1 MRKKLK
7 FLLTNCRIFGI
18 IHLLYVP
25 LAQAAEHLPFKQGV
39 PGSNPGWHTTGSRP
53 FFRLGRSLRRFFCA
67 SMSGETSK
75 ALAPVTGSAG
85 VHSAGSRPFFR
96 GHSPVFP
103 SVTSVIDGI
112 FLPRSRYSLLF
123 AAVPFSENVQTPL
136 ALARFSL
143 PRGQSPVFPR
153 AVARFS
159 VSGAARDGYFLPR
172 SRYSLLFV
180 TVPAPCYP

>member
-1 MRKKLK
+1 MDRIDVCSVWTSFGRYFYKSVPKMTTGCKKPEFSK
-7 FLLTNCRIFGI
+7 PHYNAVFGS
-18 IHLLYVP
+18 
-25 LAQAAEHLPFKQGV
+25 LPQKAKTLSGS
-39 PGSNPGWHTTGSRP
+39 SNPVGGTTGSRP

-123 AAVPFSENVQTPL
+123 
-136 ALARFSL
+136 
-143 PRGQSPVFPR
+143 
-153 AVARFS
+153 
-159 VSGAARDGYFLPR
+159 
-172 SRYSLLFV
+172 V